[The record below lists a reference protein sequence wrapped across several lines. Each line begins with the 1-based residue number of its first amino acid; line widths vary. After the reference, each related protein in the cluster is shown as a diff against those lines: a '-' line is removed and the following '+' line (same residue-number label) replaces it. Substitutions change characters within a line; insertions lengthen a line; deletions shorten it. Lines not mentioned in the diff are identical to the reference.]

1 VNNNQKHFGQDSRW
15 NNETMSD
22 VTILP
27 CWGGP
32 AGAACAIELAR
43 NGRPVTVLE
52 KTRLAH
58 HKVCGEFLSVE
69 AQALLAYLG
78 LNIQALGAT
87 EIGTYSLASGSNF
100 RAVHLPFRGAGLSR
114 FSLDQALLQ
123 LATEAGAEVQRGV
136 TVTRLISETAAIAVH
151 TTEQEYHAAR
161 VVVATGKHDVKDCTR
176 PKTST
181 LAFKLQLRAGTA
193 AVGRLRNFVHLTVFP
208 GGYAGAC
215 LVESEALTL
224 CWLIE
229 QRLLKQIG
237 IAWDTQAGYLAS
249 QSSFLRDLIS
259 QAEPL
264 WQKAVAIGA
273 VQQGFLRKRPLS
285 ELVYPIGDQLA
296 VIPPF
301 TGDGMAIALNS
312 GIAAARAILND
323 MPASEFQGKMIA
335 GLRRQMLWAKAGNLL
350 FSTAPAQRMTGAI
363 AKAVPWTLPK
373 LVTFM
378 AHATRL
384 RGVKAAE
391 RAADTTQAAR

>member
-1 VNNNQKHFGQDSRW
+1 
-15 NNETMSD
+15 MSD

-27 CWGGP
+27 CLVVGGGP

-52 KTRLAH
+52 KTRVAR

-78 LNIQALGAT
+78 LDIRALGAT
-87 EIGTYSLASGSNF
+87 DVSSFSLACGSDF
-100 RAVHLPFRGAGLSR
+100 PAVDLPFRGAGLSR

-123 LATEAGAEVQRGV
+123 LATEVGAEVRRGI
-136 TVTRLISETAAIAVH
+136 TVTRFVSGTAAIGIH

-161 VVVATGKHDVKDCTR
+161 VVLATGKHDVRDCTR

-181 LAFKLQLRAGTA
+181 LAFKLQLRAGAA
-193 AVGRLRNFVHLTVFP
+193 AVETLRNLVHLTIFP

-215 LVESEALTL
+215 LVEGEAVTL

-229 QRLLKQIG
+229 QRSLNQIG
-237 IAWDTQAGYLAS
+237 IAWDAQAQHLAR
-249 QSSFLRDLIS
+249 QSSFLRDLIA

-264 WQKAVAIGA
+264 WQKAVAVGA

-285 ELVYPIGDQLA
+285 ELIYPVGDQLA
-296 VIPPF
+296 AIPPF
-301 TGDGMAIALNS
+301 AGDGMAIALHS
-312 GIAAARAILND
+312 GIAAARAILKETT
-323 MPASEFQGKMIA
+323 AGEFQRNIISS
-335 GLRRQMLWAKAGNLL
+335 LRRQMLWAKAGNLF
-350 FSTAPAQRMTGAI
+350 FSTARTQVVAGAI
-363 AKAVPWTLPK
+363 AKAAPWTLPK

-391 RAADTTQAAR
+391 PVPKP